1 MDNKSKLLEESLP
14 RNCCTFCSHLSL
26 EGPDENY
33 RYYIKCIVNNCI
45 PNPRDYCKYFDQE
58 NTNLKTSDL
67 DNLYLDFLE
76 TCLRVKYEDYL
87 KSLHWQVFKEKMLE
101 KHNYCCSICN
111 STDNIDVYHIDK
123 KLGRETENDVVVLC
137 SKCFANSI

>member
-101 KHNYCCSICN
+101 KHNYCCSTALLIVIVIYIVIQIK
-111 STDNIDVYHIDK
+111 SSDVQPFIY
-123 KLGRETENDVVVLC
+123 
-137 SKCFANSI
+137 FQF